1 MQALPLNIP
10 HYPMLRFV
18 ARHGRNLVLAI
29 AIGLLAAGLA
39 MVWQMASA
47 IPGAIVIAAAM
58 MVFVV
63 GRALVEMVQLI
74 TDMLLPK

>member
-47 IPGAIVIAAAM
+47 IPGAIVIAAAV